1 MKMIYAIV
9 QNEDGDIVT
18 DELTKQ
24 NFFVTRLATT
34 GGFLRKG
41 NTTLLVGTDEDKVD
55 AVIDIVRRYCA
66 KRKQISYNMSYTPTS
81 APLAGS
87 MMMPVMVDAGGATI
101 FVLDVSEMK
110 KI

>member
-24 NFFVTRLATT
+24 NFIVTRLATT

-41 NTTLLVGTDEDKVD
+41 NTTLLIGTDEDKVD
-55 AVIDIVRRYCA
+55 TVIDTVRRYCA
-66 KRKQISYNMSYTPTS
+66 KRKQISYNMAYTPTS
-81 APLAGS
+81 APLANN